1 MSFST
6 HVRATWAS
14 GPRAVRFPPHFIKV
28 TIANNVKLDLLA
40 NGVYNKDMLPAQLLE
55 ANLGNFVFVTT
66 WA

>member
-28 TIANNVKLDLLA
+28 TIANNVKLHLLA
-40 NGVYNKDMLPAQLLE
+40 NGVYNKEMLPTQPLK
-55 ANLGNFVFVTT
+55 ANL
-66 WA
+66 